1 VLPKEP
7 LPLQNATNA
16 TRNSDIEDNSI
27 KEKNTI
33 NRLFGFFGSVKL
45 TVFILSFIAITSVL
59 GTLIKQN
66 APAEE
71 YLSTYSETI
80 IRIIVLFKLYDIYH
94 APWFIGAVVVFA
106 INLGVCTFT
115 RFFRKKKGASFSLP
129 DEKTLSNM
137 ELSFTLNKDLEGV
150 LLPLI
155 KKSFKKK
162 IYDSD
167 DGLIYEK
174 NPFSKYGVPLI
185 HISIIVI
192 LIGSLVGLIWG
203 YKGFVVLHKG
213 DIKEKFLLRGEGTKE
228 MGLGFAIRCKDFN
241 ISYYPNG
248 SPKDYVTTVEVI
260 EKGRVILEKD
270 IRVNN
275 PLNYKGLHLYQSS
288 YGVSPLFMFKIDGKE
303 VNLKEHDEYET
314 QGFIMIPI
322 RFDASIHNFGPG
334 VQVAYL
340 DNNGEPKT
348 AWFLRDIPKM
358 KQRNLAGKTVMLED
372 IKEDLW
378 TGLEVTYDPGV
389 SIVWT
394 GFALLL
400 LGLYINFFV
409 ISGRVYIRRLPD
421 ALIVAGISIKHKE
434 RFRIAFEK
442 IMRGL
447 NGTDPS

>member
-7 LPLQNATNA
+7 LPLQSAMNVTK
-16 TRNSDIEDNSI
+16 NSDEKDKPI

-33 NRLFGFFGSVKL
+33 NRLVGFFGSVKL
-45 TVFILSFIAITSVL
+45 SIFILSFIAITSVL

-71 YLSTYSETI
+71 YISTYSETVI
-80 IRIIVLFKLYDIYH
+80 KIIVFFKLYDVYH
-94 APWFIGAVVVFA
+94 APWFIGAVVFFA
-106 INLGVCTFT
+106 LNLGVCTFT
-115 RFFRKKKGASFSLP
+115 RFFRKKSSASFSLP
-129 DEKTLSNM
+129 DEKTLSDM
-137 ELSFTLNKDLEGV
+137 ELSFTLNKDLERII
-150 LLPLI
+150 LPLI
-155 KKSFKKK
+155 KKKFKKK
-162 IYDSD
+162 IYDGD

-174 NPFSKYGVPLI
+174 NTFSRFGVPII
-185 HISIIVI
+185 HISIILI
-192 LIGSLVGLIWG
+192 LVGGLVGLIWG
-203 YKGFVVLHKG
+203 YKGFLVLHKG
-213 DIKEKFLLRGEGTKE
+213 DVKEKFLLRGEETKE
-228 MGLGFAIRCKDFN
+228 MSLGFTIRCKDFN

-248 SPKDYVTTVEVI
+248 SPKDYVTTIEVI

-275 PLNYKGLHLYQSS
+275 PLNYKGWHLYQSS
-288 YGVSPLFMFKIDGKE
+288 YGISPLFMFKIDGKE
-303 VNLKEHDEYET
+303 VKLKEYDEYEAE
-314 QGFIMIPI
+314 GFIMIPI
-322 RFDASIHNFGPG
+322 KFDASIHNFGPG

-340 DNNGEPKT
+340 DNGEPNT

-358 KQRNLAGKTVMLED
+358 NHRNLAGKSVILED

-378 TGLEVTYDPGV
+378 TGVEITYDPGI

-409 ISGRVYIRRLPD
+409 ISGKVYIRRLPD
-421 ALIVAGISIKHKE
+421 ALIMAGVSAKHKE
-434 RFRIAFEK
+434 RFRIILEK
-442 IMRGL
+442 IVRGL